1 MREVDRLTTE
11 RYGIPGLQLMENA
24 AIAVVDSIEK
34 RLGPL
39 EGKRGIVLCGKGNNG
54 GDGAAAA
61 RHLRLRGAR
70 IDLILLGK
78 LEDTR
83 GDARHNLQLAQ
94 AIPSGPSDKFTFVEA
109 AGEQEFDRISRSLF
123 PSDEPVFR
131 AFTEDSEMAR
141 AVPFPI
147 PMAQRPGVKYDF
159 AVDAIFGTGLA
170 RPATGVFEHAIQF
183 LTKSRSHGIPVVSV
197 DIPSGIASDSPDLIG
212 PAVRADLTVTFTA
225 PKPASVLPPACHYGG
240 EVVVSSIGSPDELIE
255 EAGSDLEFVEPRM
268 IETWLAR
275 SRRGPDA
282 NKGDVG
288 KVLIVAGSRGKT
300 GAACLSGLGAL
311 RSGTGLVTVA
321 TAASSQPVV
330 ASQLAIEC
338 MTEPLPETESGS
350 VSLAALAS
358 IIELT
363 SQRDVLAIG
372 PGLGAASDSTRELV
386 RGVVSNRSVPMV
398 LDADGL
404 NSVAPWDESL
414 RGTPELPMI
423 LTPHPGEM
431 ARLTGQT
438 IPQVVTRRVEIARRF
453 AVQHSVIVVLKGS
466 RTIVAGTDSMVYIN
480 PTGNSGMATGGTGD
494 VLTGIVA
501 GLLAQKPDDPLGAT
515 ITAVYIHGLAGDIAA
530 RRLGNRAMIASDIIE
545 TLGDA
550 FIQAGGEQERPSR

>member
-34 RLGPL
+34 RLGGL
-39 EGKRGIVLCGKGNNG
+39 QGKRGIVLCGKGNNG

-61 RHLRLRGAR
+61 RHLHLRGAR

-83 GDARHNLQLAQ
+83 GDAHRNFELVQ
-94 AIPSGPSDKFTFVEA
+94 AISSEQGDRFILVEA
-109 AGEQEFDRISRSLF
+109 HGDQEFGRIAGPEL
-123 PSDEPVFR
+123 
-131 AFTEDSEMAR
+131 
-141 AVPFPI
+141 
-147 PMAQRPGVKYDF
+147 PGDKPDGVNYDF
-159 AVDAIFGTGLA
+159 ALDAIFGTGLA
-170 RPATGVFEHAIQF
+170 RPASGLFERAIDF
-183 LTKSRSHGIPVVSV
+183 LMKLRSAGTPVIAV
-197 DIPSGIASDSPDLIG
+197 DIPSGLASDSSDLIG
-212 PAVRADLTVTFTA
+212 PAVQADLTVTFTA
-225 PKPASVLPPACHYGG
+225 PKPANVLPPACHCGG
-240 EVVVSSIGSPDELIE
+240 DLVVSSIGSPDDLIN
-255 EAGSDLEFVEPRM
+255 EAGSGLNLVDPQM
-268 IETWLAR
+268 IRAWLSR

-330 ASQLAIEC
+330 ASQLAVEC
-338 MTEPLPETESGS
+338 MTEPLRETESGS
-350 VSLAALAS
+350 VSLDALGS
-358 IIELT
+358 VIELAN
-363 SQRDVLAIG
+363 QRDVLAIG
-372 PGLGAASDSTRELV
+372 PGLGASSDSTREFV
-386 RGVVSNRSVPMV
+386 RGVVLNRSVPAV

-404 NSVAPWDESL
+404 NSLAPWDKSL
-414 RGTPELPMI
+414 KGTPDLPMI

-431 ARLTGQT
+431 ARLAGET
-438 IPQVVTRRVEIARRF
+438 IPHVVSRRVEIARRF

-466 RTIVAGTDSMVYIN
+466 RTTIAATDGQVYIN

-515 ITAVYIHGLAGDIAA
+515 IAAVYIHGLAGDIAA
-530 RRLGNRAMIASDIIE
+530 RRLGTRAMIASDIIAA
-545 TLGDA
+545 LGEA
-550 FIQAGGEQERPSR
+550 FIQAGGEQERPIQRYLTR